1 MKTNFVATPTTLLL
15 LHCTPRID
23 KMSIMLTDTHCHFS
37 YLGERGFDLSSILE
51 AAADEDFRLIIDA
64 GTKSDDLPARR
75 ALVADALNAINNA
88 EKRAAASKII
98 KYTAGIWPD
107 PAAIANR
114 ENECRALEKVIAESL
129 TSQEPIC
136 ALGECGLDHHW
147 NPSGADNRSET
158 DFSPEILHG
167 EAELFEMQ
175 IELARRYSLP
185 VMVHSRDAFEGT
197 LAAIKN
203 CGYDNG
209 EIHCFSYGIDEA
221 RAFLDRGWYIALGG
235 AVTYTKKSKLE
246 EMQKLVCYIPSD
258 RLLLETDAPYLAPV
272 PERGK
277 PNTPLLI
284 KHTYAYIAQ
293 MRGETVESLAQ
304 TVWQN
309 SVKLFNIE

>member
-1 MKTNFVATPTTLLL
+1 MN
-15 LHCTPRID
+15 
-23 KMSIMLTDTHCHFS
+23 IMLTDTHCHLS
-37 YLGERGFDLSSILE
+37 YLGERGLDLSAVLE
-51 AAADEDFRLIIDA
+51 AAAEADFRLIIDA
-64 GTKSDDLPARR
+64 GTKCADLPERR
-75 ALVADALNAINNA
+75 ALIADALNAINDA
-88 EKRAAASKII
+88 EKRQKAGALIR
-98 KYTAGIWPD
+98 YTAGIWPD
-107 PAAIANR
+107 AAAIADR
-114 ENECRALEKVIAESL
+114 ENECRTLEKVIAESL
-129 TSQEPIC
+129 ASKEPVC

-147 NPSGADNRSET
+147 NPSGVDNRSED
-158 DFSPEILHG
+158 DFTSEILHG
-167 EAELFEMQ
+167 ESELFEMQ

-197 LAAIKN
+197 YDAIKN

-235 AVTYTKKSKLE
+235 AVTYTKKSKIE

-284 KHTYAYIAQ
+284 KHTYEYIAQ
-293 MRGETVESLAQ
+293 MRGETVESLAE
-304 TVWQN
+304 TVYKN
-309 SVKLFNIE
+309 SKALFNL

>member
-1 MKTNFVATPTTLLL
+1 MN
-15 LHCTPRID
+15 
-23 KMSIMLTDTHCHFS
+23 IMLTDTHCHLS
-37 YLGERGFDLSSILE
+37 YLGERGLDLSAVLE
-51 AAADEDFRLIIDA
+51 ATADADFRLIIDA
-64 GTKSDDLPARR
+64 GTKCADLPERR
-75 ALVADALNAINNA
+75 ALIDDALNAIYDA
-88 EKRAAASKII
+88 EKRQKAGALIR
-98 KYTAGIWPD
+98 YTAGIWPD
-107 PAAIANR
+107 AAAIADR
-114 ENECRALEKVIAESL
+114 ENEFRTLEKVIAESL
-129 TSQEPIC
+129 ASKEPVC

-147 NPSGADNRSET
+147 NPSGVDNRSED
-158 DFSPEILHG
+158 DFTSEILHG
-167 EAELFEMQ
+167 ESELFEMQ

-197 LAAIKN
+197 YDAIKN

-235 AVTYTKKSKLE
+235 AVTYTKKSKIE

-284 KHTYAYIAQ
+284 KHSYEYIAQ
-293 MRGETVESLAQ
+293 MRGETVESLAE
-304 TVWQN
+304 TVYKN
-309 SVKLFNIE
+309 SKALFSI

>member
-1 MKTNFVATPTTLLL
+1 
-15 LHCTPRID
+15 
-23 KMSIMLTDTHCHFS
+23 MLTDTHCHLS
-37 YLGERGFDLSSILE
+37 YLTERGLDLSEVLRT
-51 AAADEDFRLIIDA
+51 AAEEHFRLIIDA
-64 GTKSDDLPARR
+64 GTKSDDLPERR
-75 ALVADALNAINNA
+75 ALVADAL
-88 EKRAAASKII
+88 SKISAAVPQAMPLI
-98 KYTAGIWPD
+98 RYTAGIWPAPD
-107 PAAIANR
+107 AIANR
-114 ENECRALEKVIAESL
+114 NEECQKLERVITESL
-129 TSQEPIC
+129 ASSEPVC

-147 NPSGADNRSET
+147 NPSGADNRSQDDFPEDILKGET
-158 DFSPEILHG
+158 D
-167 EAELFEMQ
+167 LFEMQ
-175 IELARRYSLP
+175 IELARRFSLP

-197 LAAIKN
+197 LGAIRN

-209 EIHCFSYGIDEA
+209 EIHCFSYGVDEA

-246 EMQKLVCYIPSD
+246 EMKKLVCYIPSD

-284 KHTYAYIAQ
+284 KHTYEYIAG

-309 SVKLFNIE
+309 SAKLFNFS

>member
-1 MKTNFVATPTTLLL
+1 
-15 LHCTPRID
+15 
-23 KMSIMLTDTHCHFS
+23 MLTDTHCHLS
-37 YLGERGFDLSSILE
+37 YLGERGLDLSAVLE
-51 AAADEDFRLIIDA
+51 AAADSDFRLIIDA
-64 GTKSDDLPARR
+64 GTKCADLPERR
-75 ALVADALNAINNA
+75 ALVADALNAIKDA
-88 EKRAAASKII
+88 EKRQKAGALIR
-98 KYTAGIWPD
+98 YTAGIWPD
-107 PAAIANR
+107 AAAIADR
-114 ENECRALEKVIAESL
+114 KNECRTLEKVISESL
-129 TSQEPIC
+129 ASKEPVC

-147 NPSGADNRSET
+147 NPSGVDNRSED
-158 DFSPEILHG
+158 DFTSEILHG
-167 EAELFEMQ
+167 ESELFEMQ

-197 LAAIKN
+197 YDAIKN

-235 AVTYTKKSKLE
+235 AVTYTKKSKIE

-284 KHTYAYIAQ
+284 KHTYEYIAQ
-293 MRGETVESLAQ
+293 MRGETVESLAE
-304 TVWQN
+304 TVYKN
-309 SVKLFNIE
+309 SKALFNL

>member
-1 MKTNFVATPTTLLL
+1 
-15 LHCTPRID
+15 
-23 KMSIMLTDTHCHFS
+23 MLTDTHCHLS
-37 YLGERGFDLSSILE
+37 YLGERGLDLSAVLN
-51 AAADEDFRLIIDA
+51 AAADEDFRLVIDA
-64 GTKSDDLPARR
+64 GTKCDDLTERR
-75 ALVADALNAINNA
+75 AIITGALNDINDA
-88 EKRAAASKII
+88 EKRQKAAALIR
-98 KYTAGIWPD
+98 YTAGIWPD

-114 ENECRALEKVIAESL
+114 ENECRTLEKVIAESL
-129 TSQEPIC
+129 ASNEPIC
-136 ALGECGLDHHW
+136 SLGECGLDHHW
-147 NPSGADNRSET
+147 NPSGADNRCED
-158 DFSPEILHG
+158 DFSPEILRG
-167 EAELFEMQ
+167 ESELFEMQ

-197 LAAIKN
+197 YDAIKN

-209 EIHCFSYGIDEA
+209 EIHCFSYGIDKA

-293 MRGETVESLAQ
+293 MRGETVESLAE
-304 TVWQN
+304 TVYKN
-309 SVKLFNIE
+309 SQALFRL

>member
-1 MKTNFVATPTTLLL
+1 
-15 LHCTPRID
+15 
-23 KMSIMLTDTHCHFS
+23 MLTDTHCHLS
-37 YLGERGFDLSSILE
+37 YLGERGLDLSAVLE
-51 AAADEDFRLIIDA
+51 GAAEADFRLIIDA
-64 GTKSDDLPARR
+64 GTKCDDLPERR
-75 ALVADALNAINNA
+75 ALVADALAHIPDA
-88 EKRAAASKII
+88 EKKQKAAALIR
-98 KYTAGIWPD
+98 YTAGIWPD
-107 PAAIANR
+107 PVAIANR
-114 ENECRALEKVIAESL
+114 ENECRTLEKVIAESL
-129 TSQEPIC
+129 ASNEPVC

-147 NPSGADNRSET
+147 NPSGADNRSED

-167 EAELFEMQ
+167 ESEMFEMQ
-175 IELARRYSLP
+175 IEFARRYSLP

-197 LAAIKN
+197 YDAIKN

-235 AVTYTKKSKLE
+235 AVTYTKKNKIE
-246 EMQKLVCYIPSD
+246 EMQKLVRYIPSD

-293 MRGETVESLAQ
+293 MRGETVESLAA
-304 TVWQN
+304 TVYNN
-309 SVKLFNIE
+309 SKALFRL

>member
-1 MKTNFVATPTTLLL
+1 M
-15 LHCTPRID
+15 
-23 KMSIMLTDTHCHFS
+23 
-37 YLGERGFDLSSILE
+37 DLSEVLRT
-51 AAADEDFRLIIDA
+51 AAEEHFRLIIDA
-64 GTKSDDLPARR
+64 GTKSDDLPERR
-75 ALVADALNAINNA
+75 ALVADAL
-88 EKRAAASKII
+88 SKISAAVPQPMPLI
-98 KYTAGIWPD
+98 RYTAGIWPAPD
-107 PAAIANR
+107 AIANR
-114 ENECRALEKVIAESL
+114 NEECQKLERVITESL
-129 TSQEPIC
+129 ASSEPVC

-147 NPSGADNRSET
+147 NPSGADNRSEA
-158 DFSPEILHG
+158 DFPPDILSG
-167 EAELFEMQ
+167 ETELFEMQ
-175 IELARRYSLP
+175 IELARRFSLP

-197 LAAIKN
+197 LGAIRN

-209 EIHCFSYGIDEA
+209 EIHCFSYGVDEA

-246 EMQKLVCYIPSD
+246 EMKKLVCYIPSD

-284 KHTYAYIAQ
+284 KHTYEYIAG

-309 SVKLFNIE
+309 SAKLFNFS

>member
-1 MKTNFVATPTTLLL
+1 MN
-15 LHCTPRID
+15 
-23 KMSIMLTDTHCHFS
+23 IMLTDTHCHLS
-37 YLGERGFDLSSILE
+37 YLGERGLDLSAVLE
-51 AAADEDFRLIIDA
+51 AAADADFRLIIDA
-64 GTKSDDLPARR
+64 GTKCADLLERR
-75 ALVADALNAINNA
+75 ALIADALNAINDA
-88 EKRAAASKII
+88 EKHQKAAALIR
-98 KYTAGIWPD
+98 YTAGIWPD
-107 PAAIANR
+107 AAAIADR

-129 TSQEPIC
+129 ASKEPVC

-147 NPSGADNRSET
+147 NPSGVDNRSED
-158 DFSPEILHG
+158 DFTSEILHG
-167 EAELFEMQ
+167 ESELFEMQ

-197 LAAIKN
+197 YDAIKN

-235 AVTYTKKSKLE
+235 AVTYTKKSKIE

-284 KHTYAYIAQ
+284 KHTYEYIAQ
-293 MRGETVESLAQ
+293 MRGETVESLAE
-304 TVWQN
+304 TMYRN
-309 SVKLFNIE
+309 SKALFNL